1 MSKGMIQIY
10 YGEGRGK
17 TAAAIG
23 KAFLK
28 ASEGMSVTLIQFLKG
43 KKESEL
49 AFFKRM
55 EPEMKVFRFA
65 KQDAWFDDL
74 SEEEQQE
81 ELMNLKNGFNYCKK
95 VVATGASDMI
105 ILDEVLGLL
114 DREVI
119 TFEELK
125 EVLEAKPDDMTII
138 CTGIVLDE
146 RLRDVADEIINIAI
160 DI

>member
-1 MSKGMIQIY
+1 MKKGIIQIY

-17 TAAAIG
+17 SAAALG
-23 KAFLK
+23 NAMMR
-28 ASEGMSVTLIQFLKG
+28 ASEGQEVTLIQFLKG
-43 KKESEL
+43 KNESEQTIL
-49 AFFKRM
+49 DRL
-55 EPEMKVFRFA
+55 EPEIKVFRFA

-74 SEEEQQE
+74 SEEEQKE
-81 ELMNLKNGFNYCKK
+81 EILSLKNGFNYCKK
-95 VVATGASDMI
+95 VISTGECDMV

-114 DREVI
+114 DRDVI

-125 EVLEAKPDDMTII
+125 DVLAQKTDDMTII

-146 RLRDVADEIINIAI
+146 RLRDVADEIYNISI

>member
-1 MSKGMIQIY
+1 MDKGIIQVY

-17 TAAAIG
+17 TAAALG
-23 KAFLK
+23 KAMLK
-28 ASEGMSVTLIQFLKG
+28 ASEGMSVSLIQFLKG
-43 KKESEL
+43 KKESEM
-49 AFFKRM
+49 AFFSRM
-55 EPEMKVFRFA
+55 EPEIKVFRFA

-74 SEEEQQE
+74 SEDEQQE
-81 ELMNLKNGFNYCKK
+81 EILNLKNGFNYCKK
-95 VVATGASDMI
+95 VVSTGASDMI

-114 DREVI
+114 DRNVI
-119 TFEELK
+119 SFEELK
-125 EVLEAKPDDMTII
+125 EVLDAKPEDMTII